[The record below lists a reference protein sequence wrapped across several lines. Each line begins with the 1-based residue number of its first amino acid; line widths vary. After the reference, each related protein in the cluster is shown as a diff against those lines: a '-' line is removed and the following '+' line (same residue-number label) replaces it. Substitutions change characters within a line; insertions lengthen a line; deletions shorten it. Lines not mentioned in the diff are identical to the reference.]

1 MIGIDHTRAGIDVR
15 TVFSFTKKKMAEALA
30 VLQKVPG
37 IEGCVLISTCNRMEL
52 WASTDDGFPEE
63 GLYEQLCKIKEA
75 DPGMYRPYFVFRKE
89 REAVQHLF
97 WLAGGLKSRILGE
110 DQIVTQ
116 VGEALSFAREQYAT
130 DSVME
135 TLFRMAVT
143 AAKKVKTEVE
153 LSHTDNSVVRT
164 AIDTLKAEGADVTVT
179 VRQYRSGIV
188 EIPLGCKRIDY
199 GARMELFPKCDYV
212 VSATVSPNYTV
223 TKELVAQAYA
233 KEVVLI
239 DLAVP
244 RDIEPTVT
252 ELPGVQL
259 YDIDCFRAEAR
270 SEAQKAAI
278 AQAEHCMEEQIEEF
292 FNWYEGRDIVPRI
305 QSIKEEAAADVEA
318 RLTKK
323 LQHLPVEAKELEELK
338 QEILQASM
346 RAMNH
351 MLFGL
356 RDEVSS
362 RTFLECLDGLEK
374 VYGNT

>member
-75 DPGMYRPYFVFRKE
+75 DLGMYRPYFVFRKE

-164 AIDTLKAEGADVTVT
+164 AIDTLKEQGQTFSGKKCMVIGNGVMGKLTATMLLAEGADVTVT

-188 EIPLGCKRIDY
+188 EIPLG
-199 GARMELFPKCDYV
+199 
-212 VSATVSPNYTV
+212 
-223 TKELVAQAYA
+223 
-233 KEVVLI
+233 
-239 DLAVP
+239 
-244 RDIEPTVT
+244 
-252 ELPGVQL
+252 
-259 YDIDCFRAEAR
+259 
-270 SEAQKAAI
+270 
-278 AQAEHCMEEQIEEF
+278 
-292 FNWYEGRDIVPRI
+292 
-305 QSIKEEAAADVEA
+305 
-318 RLTKK
+318 
-323 LQHLPVEAKELEELK
+323 
-338 QEILQASM
+338 
-346 RAMNH
+346 
-351 MLFGL
+351 
-356 RDEVSS
+356 
-362 RTFLECLDGLEK
+362 
-374 VYGNT
+374 